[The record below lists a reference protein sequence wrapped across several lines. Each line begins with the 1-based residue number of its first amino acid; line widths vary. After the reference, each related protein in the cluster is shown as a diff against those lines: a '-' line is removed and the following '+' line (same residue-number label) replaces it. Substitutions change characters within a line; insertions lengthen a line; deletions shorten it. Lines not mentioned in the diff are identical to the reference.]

1 MSSVDWVRSRGL
13 RRFYHQAFL
22 VFVPNSKLFR
32 GKGPIGVSKRRS
44 FLGLM
49 EFVCFFQDFSSFG
62 SFFRC
67 PLIFF
72 RWVEQKIVFSRE
84 FYTFVLM
91 RMLFNCFPYQNY
103 IHCSAF
109 QFFHT
114 LWKKKVLSRTPQ
126 KGSVDVKKLLDEL
139 KCRKKQLKKS
149 TKP

>member
-1 MSSVDWVRSRGL
+1 MVGKTPNLKFFLVSSVDLVRSRGL

-62 SFFRC
+62 SF
-67 PLIFF
+67 LDVLHFF
-72 RWVEQKIVFSRE
+72 CRVQQKIVFSRE

-114 LWKKKVLSRTPQ
+114 LWKKRYFPEPPKKVR
-126 KGSVDVKKLLDEL
+126 
-139 KCRKKQLKKS
+139 
-149 TKP
+149 